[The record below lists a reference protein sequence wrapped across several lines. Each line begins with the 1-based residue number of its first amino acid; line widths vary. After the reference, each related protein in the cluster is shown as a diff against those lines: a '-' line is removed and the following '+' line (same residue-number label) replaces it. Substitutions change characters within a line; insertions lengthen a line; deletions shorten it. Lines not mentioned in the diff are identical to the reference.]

1 MCASLTYLAAQS
13 MSARW
18 TDACVATNAIDAGGT
33 ALTGLR
39 RTFVHID
46 ATVGTGEALG
56 AEAAKPAGTGLT
68 GATIVARLA
77 AALVNGLG
85 AEQAR
90 PAGRAAAVRLQRL
103 VGGAGHAGAA
113 VLALTRIAAGGAFRA
128 AFACARRRERESKT
142 KDLGNE
148 LGAGSTLHMRA

>member
-1 MCASLTYLAAQS
+1 
-13 MSARW
+13 MSAGR
-18 TDACVATNAIDAGGT
+18 TDACVATNAIDAGRA
-33 ALTGLR
+33 ALTGLW

-56 AEAAKPAGTGLT
+56 AETAKPAGAGLT
-68 GATIVARLA
+68 GAPIVARLA

-103 VGGAGHAGAA
+103 VRGAGHAGAA
-113 VLALTRIAAGGAFRA
+113 VLALTRIAAGGAFRT
-128 AFACARRRERESKT
+128 AFACCEGEKRAKQKT
-142 KDLGNE
+142 
-148 LGAGSTLHMRA
+148 